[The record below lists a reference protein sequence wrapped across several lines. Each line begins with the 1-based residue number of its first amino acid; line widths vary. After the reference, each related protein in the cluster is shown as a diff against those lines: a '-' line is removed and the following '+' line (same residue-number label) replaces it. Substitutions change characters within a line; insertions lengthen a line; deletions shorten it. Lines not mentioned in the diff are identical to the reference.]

1 MIMNGPTV
9 SDIAK
14 QLGISAS
21 TVSRVLSG
29 SVLVNDETRLK
40 IEKVAMEMGY
50 KKKQSKRHGP
60 RTILTL
66 GLFLPHTPHVYH
78 QLFYDPA
85 DLLAGLT
92 EGFGELRTQIMV
104 HVNHP
109 EPEAFRSKKSG
120 NLDAVVFGFTL
131 PSEGV
136 VQTLRDRGI
145 PWILLNREAPDQ
157 SFISTDHLP
166 GMKHL
171 FERVVDW
178 RGRAN
183 LKPAYLSFTPAYQIS
198 PLREQA
204 FLDACKTYSI
214 PTGPQDIFK
223 VTSVEEITP
232 QFLQNL
238 AKNYNALF
246 CFNDFV
252 AVYTYQSALL
262 GGLTIPNDLS
272 IAGYDN
278 SPIRCLTPQKIDTV
292 RLSAFQLGFE
302 AGKWLGQSVI
312 NRTNEVYQTYLPG
325 ELIPGET
332 LVDRQWLLDH
342 DRLPPEGCHN

>member
-1 MIMNGPTV
+1 MGMNGPTV
-9 SDIAK
+9 NDIAK

-29 SVLVNDETRLK
+29 SVLVNDETRLR
-40 IEKVAMEMGY
+40 IEKVAREMGY

-60 RTILTL
+60 RAILTL
-66 GLFLPHTPHVYH
+66 GLFLPRTPNVYH

-92 EGFGELRTQIMV
+92 EGFGDLRTQIMV

-131 PSEGV
+131 PSSGV

-145 PWILLNREAPDQ
+145 PWILLNREVPDQ
-157 SFISTDHLP
+157 SFVSTDHLP
-166 GMKHL
+166 GMNQL
-171 FERVVDW
+171 FERVVAW
-178 RGRAN
+178 RGSKHI
-183 LKPAYLSFTPAYQIS
+183 KPAYLSFTPAYQIS

-204 FLDACKTYSI
+204 FLDGCKAYAI
-214 PTGPQDIFK
+214 PTGPQDIVK
-223 VTSVEEITP
+223 VSSVEEITP
-232 QFLQNL
+232 QFIQTI
-238 AKNYNALF
+238 AKTYNTLF

-262 GGLTIPNDLS
+262 GGISIPKDLS

-292 RLSAFQLGFE
+292 QLSAYQLGFD
-302 AGKWLGQSVI
+302 AGKWLGQAII
-312 NRTNEVYQTYLPG
+312 NRTNQVYQTYLPG

-332 LVDRQWLLDH
+332 LVDRQWLQDH
-342 DRLPPEGCHN
+342 HHRAPEGCL